1 MTTTTYA
8 SLDEIEQRRKAIDDE
23 IELRFNAI
31 TAMTDLAQTEYRD
44 LTEAETAK
52 AQAEATKL
60 AGLRADLEVL
70 EERQRTLEIATRS
83 RQIADA
89 IGQATGRRPDR
100 GGHSTL
106 LVSEAH
112 LRRHADAI
120 RDGSVFGAEE
130 AELHTRATVT
140 VATDMGS
147 ARDWGSNTP
156 AEPVTLRRFAGIPN
170 SGLTGMTAQMPSVTL
185 PAGAAGV
192 NESTAHGEFD
202 AVDVANL
209 SALRYGRWSNVT
221 PAVDA
226 FDDLRVIN
234 RAHAVG
240 VARDL
245 NLLDVTAIQTAAGS
259 VTAFSA
265 SLLDQNV
272 RAAILKVAAAALV
285 DPEDVVLFGT
295 SAALAVVNGYAPT
308 SGGDR
313 GSVTTRVFGARVYV
327 TESAA
332 AGNVYAFAPPAF
344 LTFSDGLR
352 SASTIAPDTG
362 QHKFGSW
369 LHSTAPGVAIVGGA
383 AGVDVVT
390 P

>member
-1 MTTTTYA
+1 
-8 SLDEIEQRRKAIDDE
+8 
-23 IELRFNAI
+23 
-31 TAMTDLAQTEYRD
+31 
-44 LTEAETAK
+44 
-52 AQAEATKL
+52 
-60 AGLRADLEVL
+60 
-70 EERQRTLEIATRS
+70 
-83 RQIADA
+83 
-89 IGQATGRRPDR
+89 
-100 GGHSTL
+100 
-106 LVSEAH
+106 
-112 LRRHADAI
+112 
-120 RDGSVFGAEE
+120 
-130 AELHTRATVT
+130 
-140 VATDMGS
+140 
-147 ARDWGSNTP
+147 
-156 AEPVTLRRFAGIPN
+156 
-170 SGLTGMTAQMPSVTL
+170 
-185 PAGAAGV
+185 
-192 NESTAHGEFD
+192 
-202 AVDVANL
+202 
-209 SALRYGRWSNVT
+209 VT

-285 DPEDVVLFGT
+285 EVEDVVLFGT
-295 SAALAVVNGYAPT
+295 SAAMAVVNGYAPT

-313 GSVTTRVFGARVYV
+313 GSVTTRVFGARAYV
-327 TESAA
+327 TESAT
-332 AGNVYAFAPPAF
+332 AGNVYAFAPQAF
-344 LTFSDGLR
+344 LTFSSPLR
-352 SASTIAPDTG
+352 SASTIEPSNG